1 MRIIIDQE
9 EIQDT
14 MTVDQFIGMQEGKM
28 AAAKAVMAHFVYAD
42 DGRRLTDEE
51 GAAWIGKLSIRKL
64 TEAANEF
71 TQKVQE
77 IIVPNPSGKAST

>member
-9 EIQDT
+9 EIQDL

-28 AAAKAVMAHFVYAD
+28 AAAKAVMSYFVYTDEGA
-42 DGRRLTDEE
+42 RLTPEE
-51 GAAWIGKLSIRKL
+51 GAMWIGKLSIRKL

-77 IIVPNPSGKAST
+77 IIVPNPSGRAST